1 MEENPELIFQ
11 SRQNQQNVNSPN
23 IIQQVDKIISKYK
36 IQLEQL
42 KPKKNIYSL
51 TKMTN
56 SFLKE
61 DNITNINNNTFSKYN
76 NDRKNISI
84 LAQEM
89 ENDNIKLG
97 SALTLEKSKVVQL
110 LNLLKIKENEINNLK
125 GQIDGLGNKLTD
137 LEKKYQDIID
147 SMRREQQNKINEL
160 YNKMSNEI
168 NIAKINLDENKKNN
182 ELLVDKYNK
191 ELNKNNK
198 MLKIF
203 FDFFNKNIEVYKKT
217 DILKSEQNFIIK
229 SKDYSEDKAI
239 LAIDT
244 WDKLINKLFQDNKDL
259 YNELVR
265 LKGEMGNYGI
275 IMNQNTNY
283 IQQENDSLKQII
295 EKLTFENNILKKEN
309 NSRQKQ
315 INNSNNTNIDHHH
328 IIHSVCRHCNHEYSE
343 TNIKKKNK
351 SSRDVSPIQKL
362 RLKINHLENQ
372 IKNKSF
378 I

>member
-1 MEENPELIFQ
+1 MEENSELIFQ
-11 SRQNQQNVNSPN
+11 SRLNQQNININSPD

-36 IQLEQL
+36 IQLEQI
-42 KPKKNIYSL
+42 KPRKNIYSL
-51 TKMTN
+51 TNMNN
-56 SFLKE
+56 SLMKE
-61 DNITNINNNTFSKYN
+61 DNINNINNNTYSKYN
-76 NDRKNISI
+76 NDRKNI

-89 ENDNIKLG
+89 ENDNLKLG

-110 LNLLKIKENEINNLK
+110 LNLLKMKEIEINNLK
-125 GQIDGLGNKLTD
+125 EHIDGLGNKLTD
-137 LEKKYQDIID
+137 LEKKYQDVID
-147 SMRREQQNKINEL
+147 SMRHEQQNKINEI
-160 YNKMSNEI
+160 YNRMNNEI
-168 NIAKINLDENKKNN
+168 NLSKINLDENKKNN
-182 ELLVDKYNK
+182 ELLLDKYNK
-191 ELNKNNK
+191 ELNKSNK

-203 FDFFNKNIEVYKKT
+203 FDFFNKHIEVYKKT
-217 DILKSEQNFIIK
+217 DILKLDPNFIIK

-239 LAIDT
+239 LAIET

-265 LKGEMGNYGI
+265 LKGEIGNYDL

-295 EKLTFENNILKKEN
+295 EKLTFENNLLKNEN
-309 NSRQKQ
+309 NSKQ
-315 INNSNNTNIDHHH
+315 NIINNGNNNVDHHH
-328 IIHSVCRHCNHEYSE
+328 IIHSVCRHCNQEYSE
-343 TNIKKKNK
+343 SNIKKKSKTN
-351 SSRDVSPIQKL
+351 RDVSPIQKL

>member
-1 MEENPELIFQ
+1 MEENSEIIFQ
-11 SRQNQQNVNSPN
+11 PRQNKQKQNITSPD

-36 IQLEQL
+36 IQLEQI
-42 KPKKNIYSL
+42 KPRKNIYSL
-51 TKMTN
+51 TNMNN
-56 SFLKE
+56 SLIKE
-61 DNITNINNNTFSKYN
+61 DNINNINNNTYSKYN
-76 NDRKNISI
+76 NDRKNI

-89 ENDNIKLG
+89 ENDNLKLG

-110 LNLLKIKENEINNLK
+110 LNLLKMKEIEINNLK
-125 GQIDGLGNKLTD
+125 EHIDGLGNKLTD
-137 LEKKYQDIID
+137 LEKKYQDVID
-147 SMRREQQNKINEL
+147 SMRHEQQNKINEI
-160 YNKMSNEI
+160 YNRMNNEI
-168 NIAKINLDENKKNN
+168 NLSKINLDENKKNN
-182 ELLVDKYNK
+182 ELLLDKYNK
-191 ELNKNNK
+191 ELNKSNK

-203 FDFFNKNIEVYKKT
+203 FDFFNKHIEVYKKT
-217 DILKSEQNFIIK
+217 DILKLDPNFIIK

-239 LAIDT
+239 LAIET

-265 LKGEMGNYGI
+265 LKGEIGNYDL

-295 EKLTFENNILKKEN
+295 EKLTFENNLLKKEN
-309 NSRQKQ
+309 NSKQNQ
-315 INNSNNTNIDHHH
+315 INNRNNNNVDHHH

-343 TNIKKKNK
+343 SNIKKKNK
-351 SSRDVSPIQKL
+351 TSRDVSPIQKL